1 MKLRAIIAAIVA
13 CAAFAQTPAPDRPQT
28 LETQLARQKHL
39 INDWGGLTRYGSEN
53 TELPALKQGEKHVVF
68 FGDQI
73 TELWGTE
80 DPAFFN
86 GKSWL
91 NRGIAGQTTSQ
102 MLVRFRQDVVSI
114 NASAVVI
121 LAGTNDIAGVHGPST
136 EEMILDSLAS
146 MADIAKQH
154 GIRVVLSSVPPVCDC
169 SGKTH
174 FRQRWQERIEEA
186 NDVIRDYASRNHA
199 IYADFYSALAE
210 GRNLKADL
218 TTDGVL
224 LNHAGYAAMAHV
236 ARRAI
241 EEAFRKQ

>member
-1 MKLRAIIAAIVA
+1 MKLRAIIAAFAA
-13 CAAFAQTPAPDRPQT
+13 CVAFAQTPAPDRFQA

-39 INDWGGLTRYGSEN
+39 ISDWGGLTRYGSDN
-53 TELPALKQGEKHVVF
+53 TELPALKPGEKRVVF

-73 TELWGTE
+73 TELWGNE
-80 DPAFFN
+80 DPGLFN

-114 NASAVVI
+114 NATAVII

-136 EEMILDSLAS
+136 EEMILDNVAS
-146 MADIAKQH
+146 MTDIAKQH
-154 GIRVVLSSVPPVCDC
+154 GIRVVLSSIPPVCDC
-169 SGKTH
+169 SGKTP

-186 NDVIRDYASRNHA
+186 NDLIQDYATRNGLV
-199 IYADFYSALAE
+199 YADFHSVLAE

-218 TTDGVL
+218 TSDGVL
-224 LNHAGYAAMAHV
+224 LNRAGYAAMTPI

-241 EEAFRKQ
+241 EEASRKQ